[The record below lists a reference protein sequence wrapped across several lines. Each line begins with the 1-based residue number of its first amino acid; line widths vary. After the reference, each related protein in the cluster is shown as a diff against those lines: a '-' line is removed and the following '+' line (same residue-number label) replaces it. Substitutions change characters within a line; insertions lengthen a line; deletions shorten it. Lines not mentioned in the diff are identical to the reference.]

1 MRRHVYLASVL
12 ALSSSVLGCPTAAP
26 TDAFVP
32 STTDAFVPP
41 GTDGGPIVG
50 DAGPVALLAVT
61 GSAAAPVPA
70 MAACLG
76 TQTMP
81 AGGAAVAGM
90 LTVTALGLSP
100 TPVASTAIQ
109 VFTGTSV
116 AATCVAPGCQT
127 VTTNSMGSAAISLPS
142 GGWFA
147 YRIPTNSASVPGL
160 GFFYT
165 WGTAAGSTTTVTAIS
180 PAAAGIVAG
189 QLNRELNA
197 TTSAVSGS
205 IQDCSR
211 ATIANLQIRMFRGD
225 TEIVSGAAADTTS
238 PRISGVGD
246 SAIPMT
252 TRTGL
257 TAYAGRF
264 AGVIPSAGGDVRIEA
279 WGTLA
284 AGGAQELLACEVV
297 SVEPSSVTVAVLG
310 PYRSD
315 YGAAHGC
322 TGRRAAP

>member
-1 MRRHVYLASVL
+1 MRRYIWLASVL
-12 ALSSSVLGCPTAAP
+12 GLSSSVVGCPTSAP

-32 STTDAFVPP
+32 SRTDAFVPV
-41 GTDGGPIVG
+41 GTDGGVG
-50 DAGPVALLAVT
+50 SDAGSAALLAVT
-61 GSAAAPVPA
+61 GTRAAPVPA
-70 MAACLG
+70 VTTCIG

-81 AGGAAVAGM
+81 MGGAAVAGT
-90 LTVTALGLSP
+90 LTVTALGVTP
-100 TPVASTAIQ
+100 TPVASTPIQ
-109 VFTGTSV
+109 VFTGSSV
-116 AATCVAPGCQT
+116 AATCAAPGCQT
-127 VTTNSMGSAAISLPS
+127 VTTNAMGSAAISLPG

-165 WGTAAGSTTTVTAIS
+165 WGTAAASTTTVTAIS
-180 PAAAGIVAG
+180 RTAATLVAG
-189 QLNRELNA
+189 QLNRELNG

-225 TEIVSGAAADTTS
+225 TEIISGAAADTAT

-246 SAIPMT
+246 SPIPMT
-252 TRTGL
+252 TSDGR

-264 AGVIPSAGGDVRIEA
+264 AGIIPSAGGNVRIEA

-284 AGGAQELLACEVV
+284 AGGAPAILACEIV

-315 YGAAHGC
+315 YGAGHGC